1 MLPKLNTGPR
11 AGLIPVLA
19 EGERIPQIIHQ
30 TYHSNE
36 LPPVLKENVARIR
49 AMNPD
54 WEYRFYD
61 DEAVSAFIKTSYGT
75 KVLAYFN
82 RIDSSYGAARADLFR
97 YLLLYKLGGVYLDIK
112 GTFKKPLRDV
122 LLVNDR
128 YLLSTWRNG
137 KGEKFEGVGQHEEL
151 RQFEH
156 GEFQQWYIVASPG
169 HPFLRAVIEGIF
181 RNIDVYNP
189 ILHGVGGKGVFRVTG
204 PIAYTLAIAPLLNLH
219 QHRFADS
226 DNDLGF
232 EYSILRTNKAKVHK
246 GLFKRHYSDLLDPII
261 KIEGRG
267 PLALWF
273 IRTVNRI
280 RHRLEKRAR

>member
-1 MLPKLNTGPR
+1 
-11 AGLIPVLA
+11 
-19 EGERIPQIIHQ
+19 
-30 TYHSNE
+30 
-36 LPPVLKENVARIR
+36 
-49 AMNPD
+49 
-54 WEYRFYD
+54 
-61 DEAVSAFIKTSYGT
+61 
-75 KVLAYFN
+75 
-82 RIDSSYGAARADLFR
+82 
-97 YLLLYKLGGVYLDIK
+97 
-112 GTFKKPLRDV
+112 
-122 LLVNDR
+122 
-128 YLLSTWRNG
+128 
-137 KGEKFEGVGQHEEL
+137 
-151 RQFEH
+151 
-156 GEFQQWYIVASPG
+156 
-169 HPFLRAVIEGIF
+169 
-181 RNIDVYNP
+181 
-189 ILHGVGGKGVFRVTG
+189 VGGKGVFRVTG